1 MSLRYNPDLSELTY
15 KGGSWLIQRN
25 NNCLVI
31 SSFNR
36 LHKRQIE
43 FNAVL
48 FKHFICKLHI
58 LRGNLLPVG
67 EFSILA

>member
-1 MSLRYNPDLSELTY
+1 MSLRNNPDLSQLAY
-15 KGGSWLIQRN
+15 KGRARLVKRYDNSV
-25 NNCLVI
+25 VI

-58 LRGNLLPVG
+58 LCRNLLPVG